1 MPGITLCLP
10 AYPLL
15 LRPSFRV
22 LPVTVFLT
30 SGEHAMSALL
40 CFSFVFGHDASVIH
54 GALFTLV
61 NRDPVHWVT
70 TLCRFWN
77 FENFLDRIWI
87 EGTFLK
93 DRKVNVERF
102 KIYSNIGM
110 RFLSSFLFFF
120 CSNFVSR
127 KHSYFWGW
135 RKTKHANSTDSSR
148 FFLRDA
154 FQKRVCFLSNGSTCF
169 SAFLPDIIIIR
180 ARKFREDAFAF
191 PQNKKKKNIEEIFF
205 MRHISTDNYANVT
218 RPRDKRTS

>member
-70 TLCRFWN
+70 TLRRFWN

-93 DRKVNVERF
+93 DQKVNVERF

-120 CSNFVSR
+120 VPILCRGNTVIFEAGERQNMRTVQI
-127 KHSYFWGW
+127 
-135 RKTKHANSTDSSR
+135 
-148 FFLRDA
+148 LRDSFYAMHSRNECA
-154 FQKRVCFLSNGSTCF
+154 FFRTDLRVFPPS
-169 SAFLPDIIIIR
+169 
-180 ARKFREDAFAF
+180 FR
-191 PQNKKKKNIEEIFF
+191 I
-205 MRHISTDNYANVT
+205 
-218 RPRDKRTS
+218 

>member
-110 RFLSSFLFFF
+110 RFLSSFLCRGNTVIFEAGERQ
-120 CSNFVSR
+120 NMRTVQI
-127 KHSYFWGW
+127 
-135 RKTKHANSTDSSR
+135 
-148 FFLRDA
+148 LRDSFYAMHSRNECA
-154 FQKRVCFLSNGSTCF
+154 FFRTDLRVFPPS
-169 SAFLPDIIIIR
+169 
-180 ARKFREDAFAF
+180 FR
-191 PQNKKKKNIEEIFF
+191 I
-205 MRHISTDNYANVT
+205 
-218 RPRDKRTS
+218 